1 MSEKASD
8 KTSDKNKPQK
18 PFSRRSF
25 IQTAAMTAATLALPG
40 CSRNE
45 KPVLS
50 TLTGDFDPLRSYPYR
65 GWEDFYR
72 KIWTWDKVVRSTHS
86 ANCTGSCSW
95 KVYVRNGVMVREEQA
110 ADYPRISADLPDY
123 NPRGCQ
129 KGGCFTEY
137 VYSPQRLRYPL
148 IRTGE
153 RGEGKWR
160 RATWDEALTLVAE
173 KLLDN
178 IYNYG
183 PDTNSFFS
191 VIPAMSPVSF
201 CAGSRLAHYIGGVFL
216 SFYDWYCDLPP
227 GEPLT
232 WGVQTEA
239 CECADWFNSKYIV
252 LWGSNISQ
260 TRIPDAHFA
269 YEARYNGAKI
279 VCISPDYNA
288 SATHADL
295 YFRINPGTDGI
306 LALGVAKLLID
317 QNLIDAPY
325 VKEQTDM
332 PLLVLSGTN
341 RFLRESDLKKGG
353 KEDIFYFW
361 DTKQQKRRSYAGL
374 DGIGSEDH
382 PTQRRRSRAD
392 RHVPSATGRWQ
403 DRRSHHGVRTPK
415 EGDRRIHSG
424 QSRCAHRPARPRD
437 RTLRQRTRHAQA
449 GDDHPRRRHQPLVP
463 QRSEQ
468 PLAHPAGGPDRK
480 HRQKRRRIQSLRR
493 ARSASG
499 RSRAS
504 SSSPS
509 PKLARNS
516 VSRTPHCGA
525 TSIPPTR
532 TRTSI
537 TASLSSGTSRSRS
550 RTGGC
555 RYGRRTAKS
564 RVHSSCGARTT

>member
-1 MSEKASD
+1 MAQNAPRLLREASHERQERREQ
-8 KTSDKNKPQK
+8 PQK
-18 PFSRRSF
+18 PWSRRSF
-25 IQTAAMTAATLALPG
+25 IQTAAMTAAALALPG
-40 CSRNE
+40 CSRKE

-50 TLTGDFDPLRSYPYR
+50 TLTGDFDPLRTYPYR

-110 ADYPRISADLPDY
+110 ADYPRINA
-123 NPRGCQ
+123 
-129 KGGCFTEY
+129 
-137 VYSPQRLRYPL
+137 
-148 IRTGE
+148 RTFPTTT
-153 RGEGKWR
+153 RAAAR
-160 RATWDEALTLVAE
+160 RAAALRNMSTVRSACVTRSSAPESAAKASGAAPPGTKRSRMVAE

-295 YFRINPGTDGI
+295 YFRINPGTRRHSRAGRSQAAHRSQPDRR
-306 LALGVAKLLID
+306 ALC
-317 QNLIDAPY
+317 
-325 VKEQTDM
+325 ER
-332 PLLVLSGTN
+332 TN
-341 RFLRESDLKKGG
+341 RHASARAFGHEPFPARVGPQERRQGRHLLFLGHEAAA
-353 KEDIFYFW
+353 
-361 DTKQQKRRSYAGL
+361 RRAHAGL
-374 DGIGSEDH
+374 DGIGAEDH
-382 PTQRRRSRAD
+382 PTQRRRSCAD
-392 RHVPSATGRWQ
+392 GHLSCATRRWQ
-403 DRRSHHGVRTPK
+403 DRRSHHGFRTA
-415 EGDRRIHSG
+415 EERNRRIHSR
-424 QSRCAHRPARPRD
+424 QSRRAHRPARPRN
-437 RTLRQRTRHAQA
+437 RTLRQRTGHAQA

-463 QRSEQ
+463 QRSDQ
-468 PLAHPAGGPDRK
+468 PLLHPAGGPHRQ
-480 HRQKRRRIQSLRR
+480 HRQKRRWIQSLCR
-493 ARSASG
+493 AG
-499 RSRAS
+499 T
-504 SSSPS
+504 P
-509 PKLARNS
+509 LAGAGLFQARLPRN
-516 VSRTPHCGA
+516 P
-525 TSIPPTR
+525 
-532 TRTSI
+532 
-537 TASLSSGTSRSRS
+537 
-550 RTGGC
+550 
-555 RYGRRTAKS
+555 
-564 RVHSSCGARTT
+564 